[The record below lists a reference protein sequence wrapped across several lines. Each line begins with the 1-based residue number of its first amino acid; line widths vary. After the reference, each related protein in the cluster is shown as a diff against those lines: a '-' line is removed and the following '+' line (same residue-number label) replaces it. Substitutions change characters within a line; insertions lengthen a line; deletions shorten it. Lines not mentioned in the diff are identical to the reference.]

1 MTAAPWSR
9 APGWLLGYVTNVK
22 NVMTGTFD
30 GVISPVRSL
39 KVGNRDA
46 QTAATDVGTTPVV
59 SWAAPIVGKPV
70 RYDVRLGEAP
80 VARPVQVV
88 REPRALDAGAMGFI
102 PKSSNSAI
110 LIGALRHEP
119 ALIQVIIQEISR
131 SDRIGLAGKVDAFE
145 EAFKIVRSIIHE
157 GQKKGELSKDLDAQ
171 VGTYLFFGALET
183 VCTGFMLK
191 KFTVKNE
198 AEAEAL
204 KKSVR
209 RALLDGMRER
219 P

>member
-1 MTAAPWSR
+1 MRANTARKKVAVDPADRRKQILR
-9 APGWLLGYVTNVK
+9 AAIEVFAERGFHKTRISDIAKRAKVAYGLIYHY
-22 NVMTGTFD
+22 FD
-30 GVISPVRSL
+30 SKEHVLSSVFEE
-39 KVGNRDA
+39 
-46 QTAATDVGTTPVV
+46 
-59 SWAAPIVGKPV
+59 SWAVFVKVLKDISADTHKTSAEK
-70 RYDVRLGEAP
+70 LGA
-80 VARPVQVV
+80 VSD
-88 REPRALDAGAMGFI
+88 L
-102 PKSSNSAI
+102 
-110 LIGALRHEP
+110 LIGALRLDP
-119 ALIQVIIQEISR
+119 ALIQVIIQEVSR

-145 EAFKIVRSIIHE
+145 EAFKIVRSIIHD
-157 GQKKGELSKDLDAQ
+157 GQKKGELAKELDAQ

>member
-1 MTAAPWSR
+1 MRASNARKKVSLDPADRRKQILRAAIDVFAERGFHKTRISDIAKR
-9 APGWLLGYVTNVK
+9 AKVAYGLIYHYFDSKEHVLASVFEENWAVFVKVLKDISVDGHKGSAEKLG
-22 NVMTGTFD
+22 
-30 GVISPVRSL
+30 
-39 KVGNRDA
+39 A
-46 QTAATDVGTTPVV
+46 V
-59 SWAAPIVGKPV
+59 S
-70 RYDVRLGEAP
+70 DL
-80 VARPVQVV
+80 
-88 REPRALDAGAMGFI
+88 
-102 PKSSNSAI
+102 

-145 EAFKIVRSIIHE
+145 EAFKIVRAIIHE
-157 GQKKGELSKDLDAQ
+157 GQKKGELARDLDAQ

>member
-1 MTAAPWSR
+1 MRANTARKKVAVDPADRRKQILR
-9 APGWLLGYVTNVK
+9 AAIEVFAERGFHKTRISDIAKRAKVAYGLIYHY
-22 NVMTGTFD
+22 FD
-30 GVISPVRSL
+30 SKEHVLSSVFEE
-39 KVGNRDA
+39 
-46 QTAATDVGTTPVV
+46 
-59 SWAAPIVGKPV
+59 SWAVFVKVLKDISVDTHKTSTEK
-70 RYDVRLGEAP
+70 LGA
-80 VARPVQVV
+80 VSD
-88 REPRALDAGAMGFI
+88 L
-102 PKSSNSAI
+102 
-110 LIGALRHEP
+110 LIGALRLDP
-119 ALIQVIIQEISR
+119 ALIQVIIQEVSR

-145 EAFKIVRSIIHE
+145 EAFKIVRSIIHD
-157 GQKKGELSKDLDAQ
+157 GQKKGELAKELDAQ

>member
-1 MTAAPWSR
+1 MRANTAR
-9 APGWLLGYVTNVK
+9 K
-22 NVMTGTFD
+22 
-30 GVISPVRSL
+30 
-39 KVGNRDA
+39 KV
-46 QTAATDVGTTPVV
+46 
-59 SWAAPIVGKPV
+59 
-70 RYDVRLGEAP
+70 
-80 VARPVQVV
+80 
-88 REPRALDAGAMGFI
+88 ALDPADRRKQILRAAIEVFAERGFHKTRISDIAKRAKVAYGLIYHYFDSKEHVLSSVFEENWAVFVKVLKDISVDGHKGPAEKLGAV
-102 PKSSNSAI
+102 SDL

>member
-1 MTAAPWSR
+1 MRANTAR
-9 APGWLLGYVTNVK
+9 K
-22 NVMTGTFD
+22 
-30 GVISPVRSL
+30 
-39 KVGNRDA
+39 KV
-46 QTAATDVGTTPVV
+46 
-59 SWAAPIVGKPV
+59 
-70 RYDVRLGEAP
+70 
-80 VARPVQVV
+80 
-88 REPRALDAGAMGFI
+88 ALDPADRRKQILRAAIEVFAERGFHKTRISDIAKRAKVAYGLIYHYFDSKEHVLSSVFEENWAVFVKVLKDISVDSHKGPAEKLGAV
-102 PKSSNSAI
+102 SDL

>member
-1 MTAAPWSR
+1 MQTKPRRGRPPERADRKESILAAALACFVERGFHGTAIPQIAER
-9 APGWLLGYVTNVK
+9 ADIAA
-22 NVMTGTFD
+22 GTIYHYFD
-30 GVISPVRSL
+30 SKEHVLSSVFEE
-39 KVGNRDA
+39 
-46 QTAATDVGTTPVV
+46 
-59 SWAAPIVGKPV
+59 SWAVFVKVLKDISVDTHKTSTEK
-70 RYDVRLGEAP
+70 LGA
-80 VARPVQVV
+80 VSD
-88 REPRALDAGAMGFI
+88 L
-102 PKSSNSAI
+102 
-110 LIGALRHEP
+110 LIGALRLDP
-119 ALIQVIIQEISR
+119 ALIQVIIQEVSR

-145 EAFKIVRSIIHE
+145 EAFKIVRSIIHD
-157 GQKKGELSKDLDAQ
+157 GQKKGELAKELDAQ